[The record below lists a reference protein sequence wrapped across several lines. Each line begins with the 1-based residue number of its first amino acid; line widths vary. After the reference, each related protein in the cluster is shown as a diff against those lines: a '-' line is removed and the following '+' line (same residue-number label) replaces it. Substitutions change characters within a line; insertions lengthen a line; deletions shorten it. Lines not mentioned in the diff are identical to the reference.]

1 LTKTLTKISIILG
14 LILLI
19 TSCNAVKNVQEGE
32 YLLTSNTIIEDS
44 LETKDSRIISL
55 LYQHPNIK
63 ALGVPIG
70 LHIYNLADQNPDS
83 TFQKWLYKKPK
94 REKRL
99 VNFYSQKQVDNIK
112 TSYIGFNKW
121 IQKTG
126 NNPVIINKQEMEKSI
141 TRLESYY
148 SSFGWF
154 NSKADYKIDKTE
166 NKRASVTYSINR
178 SNPYY
183 IGTIEEKIDS
193 PVVDSLFKLSKPL
206 SFIKSD
212 KQYATNDF
220 NNERER
226 LTSQFRN
233 SGLYYFDQS
242 YIEFEAD
249 TVGTRHKTNI
259 AYLISNRKF
268 KVNDSTYTEPFKVH
282 TISEVRIITDYSYGN
297 HNKGIK
303 DSVYH
308 NGYKLL
314 SYDKLKFKPKAIT
327 DAIAITPN
335 AIFKDLERA
344 YTYNQI
350 SDLKIFK
357 YPKISYVED
366 SKDTTGQ
373 GLIATILLTP
383 RKKYSFSVD
392 FDAFTST
399 IQQFGIG
406 FSSSFLI
413 RNVFKNAE
421 ILELSAKGRIGAS
434 KDAGDS
440 ESSFF
445 NNSDIGA
452 SMKLSFPKILFPLK
466 TEKIIPK
473 YMSPLTTASVGF
485 NNQNNIG
492 LDRQNINTIF
502 NYRWKPKKTRTNQFD
517 LLNVQFV
524 RNLNPENYYY
534 VYKSSYERL
543 NEIAIETGYDFEND
557 TEPLAL
563 SIPEETD
570 EFINLALDGDS
581 YLDISKEQEKEV
593 SDIRERQIR
602 LSENNL
608 IVATNYSW
616 TRDTRENI
624 KDNNFYR
631 IRWKI
636 ESAGALLQGLASA
649 SNLNKDEFGKYLIGG
664 VAFSQYIKLE
674 AEYIKHWDFGH
685 NNILAFRTFGGFA
698 IPYGNSNSIPFTRS
712 YFAGGSNDNRGWR
725 AYDLGPGSSGGVQDF
740 NEANLKIAFNTEFRF
755 KIVDAFNGAL
765 FVDAGNIWNAL
776 DNITDDASTFTRLS
790 DLNDIAISTGIGF
803 RYDFGFF
810 VFRLDIGFK
819 TYDPGYLEGD
829 RWFNDY
835 NFGNAV
841 YNIGI
846 NYPF

>member
-1 LTKTLTKISIILG
+1 LSKTLTKISIILG
-14 LILLI
+14 LTLLI

-32 YLLTSNTIIEDS
+32 YLLTNNTILVDS
-44 LETKDSRIISL
+44 LENKDSNIKSL
-55 LYQHPNIK
+55 LYQQPNIK
-63 ALGVPIG
+63 ALGIPIG
-70 LHIYNLADQNPDS
+70 LHIYNLADQKPDS

-94 REKRL
+94 REKRM

-112 TSYIGFNKW
+112 NSYMGFNYW
-121 IQKTG
+121 LQKTG
-126 NNPVIINKQEMEKSI
+126 NNPVIINNREIKKSI
-141 TRLESYY
+141 NRLERYY

-154 NSKADYKIDKTE
+154 NATADYLIEKTE
-166 NKRASVTYSINR
+166 NKRASITYKINR
-178 SNPYY
+178 SKSYDV
-183 IGTIEEKIDS
+183 GTIEEKISS
-193 PVVDSLFKLSKPL
+193 PVVDSLFQSSKQF
-206 SFIKSD
+206 SFIKED
-212 KQYATNDF
+212 KQYAANDF
-220 NNERER
+220 NNERDR
-226 LTSQFRN
+226 LTIQFRN

-249 TVGTRHKTNI
+249 TVNTGYKANI
-259 AYLISNRKF
+259 TYLIPDRKY
-268 KVNDSTYTEPFKVH
+268 KVNDSTFTEPFKVH
-282 TISEVRIITDYSYGN
+282 TISEVRIITDYSYNN
-297 HNKGIK
+297 HDMKLK
-303 DSVYH
+303 DSVFH
-308 NGYKLL
+308 NGYKLY
-314 SYDKLKFKPKAIT
+314 SYDKIKFQPKAIT
-327 DAIAITPN
+327 DAVAITPK

-344 YTYNQI
+344 LTYNQI

-357 YPKISYVED
+357 YPRISYVED
-366 SKDTTGQ
+366 PKDTTGN

-421 ILELSAKGRIGAS
+421 ILEFSAKGRIGSS

-445 NNSDIGA
+445 NNSDVGA
-452 SMKLSFPKILFPLK
+452 GMKLSFPKILFPIK

-473 YMSPLTTASVGF
+473 YMSPLTSASVGF

-492 LDRQNINTIF
+492 LDRQNINTIY

-524 RNLNPENYYY
+524 RNLNPENYYN
-534 VYKSSYERL
+534 VYKSSYNGL
-543 NEIAIETGYDFEND
+543 NEIAIETGWDFEND
-557 TEPLAL
+557 TEPLQL
-563 SIPEETD
+563 NIPEETNAFILAVLTDDEDLDVD
-570 EFINLALDGDS
+570 EFQ
-581 YLDISKEQEKEV
+581 KQEV
-593 SDIRERQIR
+593 SEIAERQIR

-608 IVATNYSW
+608 IVATNYTW

-636 ESAGALLQGLASA
+636 ESAGALLKGIASTA
-649 SNLNKDEFGKYLIGG
+649 NLDKDEFGKYIIGD

-674 AEYIKHWDFGH
+674 AEYIKHWDFGY

-755 KIVDAFNGAL
+755 KIIESFNGAL

-790 DLNDIAISTGIGF
+790 DLKDIAISSGLGF

-819 TYDPGYLEGD
+819 TYDPAYQQDE
-829 RWFNDY
+829 RWFKDY

>member
-1 LTKTLTKISIILG
+1 MSKTLTKISIILG
-14 LILLI
+14 LTLLI

-32 YLLTSNTIIEDS
+32 YLLTNNTILVDS
-44 LETKDSRIISL
+44 LENKDSNIKSL
-55 LYQHPNIK
+55 LYQQPNIK
-63 ALGVPIG
+63 ALGIPIG
-70 LHIYNLADQNPDS
+70 LHIYNLADQKPDS

-94 REKRL
+94 REKRM

-112 TSYIGFNKW
+112 NSYMGFNYW
-121 IQKTG
+121 LQKTG
-126 NNPVIINKQEMEKSI
+126 NNPVIINNREIKKSI
-141 TRLESYY
+141 NRLERYY

-154 NSKADYKIDKTE
+154 NATADYLIEKTE
-166 NKRASVTYSINR
+166 NKRASITYKINR
-178 SNPYY
+178 SKSYDV
-183 IGTIEEKIDS
+183 GTIEEKISS
-193 PVVDSLFKLSKPL
+193 PVVDSLFQSSKQF
-206 SFIKSD
+206 SFIKED
-212 KQYATNDF
+212 KQYAANDF
-220 NNERER
+220 NNERDR
-226 LTSQFRN
+226 LTIQFRN

-249 TVGTRHKTNI
+249 TVNTGYKANI
-259 AYLISNRKF
+259 TYLIPDRKY
-268 KVNDSTYTEPFKVH
+268 KVNDSTFTEPFKVH
-282 TISEVRIITDYSYGN
+282 TISEVRIITDYSYNN
-297 HNKGIK
+297 HDMKLK
-303 DSVYH
+303 DSVFH
-308 NGYKLL
+308 NGYKLY
-314 SYDKLKFKPKAIT
+314 SYDKIKFQPKAIT
-327 DAIAITPN
+327 DAVAITPK

-344 YTYNQI
+344 LTYNQI

-357 YPKISYVED
+357 YPRISYVED
-366 SKDTTGQ
+366 PKDTTGN

-421 ILELSAKGRIGAS
+421 ILEFSAKGRIGSS

-445 NNSDIGA
+445 NNSDVGA
-452 SMKLSFPKILFPLK
+452 GMKLSFPKILFPIK

-473 YMSPLTTASVGF
+473 YMSPLTSASVGF

-492 LDRQNINTIF
+492 LDRQNINTIY

-524 RNLNPENYYY
+524 RNLNPENYYN
-534 VYKSSYERL
+534 VYKSSYNGL
-543 NEIAIETGYDFEND
+543 NEIAIETGWDFEND
-557 TEPLAL
+557 TEPLQL
-563 SIPEETD
+563 NIPEETNAFILAVLTDDEDLDVD
-570 EFINLALDGDS
+570 EFQ
-581 YLDISKEQEKEV
+581 KQEV
-593 SDIRERQIR
+593 SEIAERQIR

-608 IVATNYSW
+608 IVATNYTW

-636 ESAGALLQGLASA
+636 ESAGALLKGIASTA
-649 SNLNKDEFGKYLIGG
+649 NLDKDEFGKYIIGD

-674 AEYIKHWDFGH
+674 AEYIKHWDFGY

-755 KIVDAFNGAL
+755 KIIESFNGAL

-776 DNITDDASTFTRLS
+776 DNITDDASTFTRFS
-790 DLNDIAISTGIGF
+790 DLKDIAISSGLGF

-819 TYDPGYLEGD
+819 TYDPAYQQDE
-829 RWFNDY
+829 RWFKDY